1 MLRPWKMKLAIQRDH
16 TLPVHLQIAQYLAD
30 EIRRGRL
37 VPGSALPGTREVAA
51 DLAVNRK
58 TVVLAFEEL
67 AAQGWVSTQGR
78 RGTFVAARLPG
89 LLPEARAHAAAA
101 SPIAFGEP
109 PYSLYGQALEHAPA
123 GGERA
128 AVVFSDGVPDA
139 RLIPYDVLGRAYRRA
154 LIDTAR
160 RNGLGYGDPRGDPAL
175 RQSVARM
182 LADER
187 GLQAGPGNVCIVR
200 GSQMG
205 IYLAA
210 RLLVR
215 PGDHVAVEA
224 LSYPPAREAF
234 RAAGAEVHG
243 LAMDADGMRPDELE
257 KLCRRTRI
265 RAVYLTPH
273 HQFPTTRLMPAERR
287 VHLLMLAEQ
296 FDFAIVED
304 DYDHEFHFS
313 HRPMFPMAS
322 VDRSGRV
329 IYVGSLSKVLAP
341 GLRVGYVVGA
351 PALIDR
357 CAAEILLID
366 RQGNPVTERAVSD
379 LMDSG
384 ELKRHIR
391 RALRVY
397 EARRSLMAGRAAQL
411 PPQVAFT
418 LPPGGL
424 ALWLRLD
431 SGVDDEALIRLAR
444 EEGVQIPSSRPFCAT
459 GGLPG
464 GLRLGYASL
473 APAEI
478 EAGLDGLARALGRLP
493 PA

>member
-1 MLRPWKMKLAIQRDH
+1 
-16 TLPVHLQIAQYLAD
+16 
-30 EIRRGRL
+30 
-37 VPGSALPGTREVAA
+37 
-51 DLAVNRK
+51 
-58 TVVLAFEEL
+58 
-67 AAQGWVSTQGR
+67 
-78 RGTFVAARLPG
+78 
-89 LLPEARAHAAAA
+89 
-101 SPIAFGEP
+101 
-109 PYSLYGQALEHAPA
+109 
-123 GGERA
+123 
-128 AVVFSDGVPDA
+128 
-139 RLIPYDVLGRAYRRA
+139 
-154 LIDTAR
+154 
-160 RNGLGYGDPRGDPAL
+160 
-175 RQSVARM
+175 M
-182 LADER
+182 LAEER
-187 GLQAGPGNVCIVR
+187 GLQAGPDNVCIVR

-210 RLLVR
+210 RLLLR

-234 RAAGAEVHG
+234 QVAGAEVHG
-243 LAMDADGMRPDELE
+243 LVMDADGMRPDALE
-257 KLCRRTRI
+257 KLCRRVRI

-296 FDFAIVED
+296 FDFAIIED

-397 EARRSLMAGRAAQL
+397 EARRSLMADRAAQL
-411 PPQVAFT
+411 PPQVDFT

-431 SGVDDEALIRLAR
+431 PGVDDEALIRLAR

-459 GGLPG
+459 GDLPG

-478 EAGLDGLARALGRLP
+478 EAGLDGLARALARLS
-493 PA
+493 AV

>member
-1 MLRPWKMKLAIQRDH
+1 MLRPWKMKLAVQRDH

-101 SPIAFGEP
+101 SPIASGEP

-493 PA
+493 A

>member
-16 TLPVHLQIAQYLAD
+16 SLPVHLQIAQYLAD

-37 VPGSALPGTREVAA
+37 MPGSALPGTREVAA

-67 AAQGWVSTQGR
+67 AAQGWVSAQGR

-89 LLPEARAHAAAA
+89 PPPDLPRA
-101 SPIAFGEP
+101 SPLASGEP
-109 PYSLYGQALEHAPA
+109 PYRLYGRLLERPPA
-123 GGERA
+123 VGAQA
-128 AVVFSDGVPDA
+128 AVTFSDGVPDA

-160 RNGLGYGDPRGDPAL
+160 HNGLGYGDPRGDPAL

-187 GLQAGPGNVCIVR
+187 GLQAGPDNVCIVR

-210 RLLVR
+210 RLLLR

-234 RAAGAEVHG
+234 QVAGAEVHG
-243 LAMDADGMRPDELE
+243 LVMDADGMRPDVLE
-257 KLCRRTRI
+257 KLCRRVRI

-296 FDFAIVED
+296 FDFAIIED

-397 EARRSLMAGRAAQL
+397 EARRSLMADRAAQL
-411 PPQVAFT
+411 PPQVDFT

-431 SGVDDEALIRLAR
+431 PGADDEALIRLAR

-459 GGLPG
+459 GDLPG

-478 EAGLDGLARALGRLP
+478 EAGLDGLARALARLS
-493 PA
+493 AV

>member
-1 MLRPWKMKLAIQRDH
+1 MLRPWKMKLAVQRDH

-101 SPIAFGEP
+101 SPIASGEP